1 MARRDG
7 EPWITTRVLKL
18 HNPIPQLAGVS
29 VYIAFF
35 PRRLFIACIPGIN
48 LGVQSVVQGAVE
60 LVGICALEHHGKI
73 FAIRPI
79 GLVAEL

>member
-48 LGVQSVVQGAVE
+48 LGVQSVV
-60 LVGICALEHHGKI
+60 
-73 FAIRPI
+73 
-79 GLVAEL
+79 